1 MLIVYDTE
9 PSSSIFKIINTYRFF
24 MSCPSYD
31 YYDYYLQTIYSY
43 DQYQTLNVQTFNQQ
57 YLPSILRV
65 QCTKYD
71 CIDIVMPP
79 EEEPKRRQGVVIV
92 RKGFLRVCMV

>member
-1 MLIVYDTE
+1 MLIVFDNELST
-9 PSSSIFKIINTYRFF
+9 SIFKIINTYPFF
-24 MSCPSYD
+24 MSCPS
-31 YYDYYLQTIYSY
+31 YDYYLQTIYSY

-71 CIDIVMPP
+71 CTDIVMPP

-92 RKGFLRVCMV
+92 RKGSLHVCMV